1 MADIRTFFDG
11 EKLVGDYA
19 LDGTLLAADGDLETA
34 VILCL
39 FTDRRA
45 EPDDTLSDVEPDKRG
60 WFGDGVPVV
69 EGDHIGSKLWL
80 LARRK
85 QTTETLNL
93 AVEYCREALQWMIE
107 DGVARAV
114 EIEAEWVAMGV
125 LGLRIGIVRPNIEP
139 LRFKYDVV
147 WRALA

>member
-1 MADIRTFFDG
+1 MPDIRTFFDG
-11 EKLVGDYA
+11 DKLVGDYA

-34 VILCL
+34 VILSL

-45 EPDDTLSDVEPDKRG
+45 DPEDALAGGEPEKRG
-60 WFGDGVPVV
+60 WFGDAVPVV
-69 EGDHIGSKLWL
+69 EGDRIGSRLWL

-85 QTTETLNL
+85 QSTETLNL
-93 AVEYCREALQWMIE
+93 AVEYCREALQWMID

-114 EIEAEWVAMGV
+114 EIEAEWIRTGV

-139 LRFKYDVV
+139 RRFKYDVV
-147 WRALA
+147 WRSLT